1 MTSLADKINSL
12 DREHKCE
19 TCGTP
24 VVTAGKTTRYYESAY
39 PKMRDIAVI
48 LAEALEISNDIAC
61 EITTNCYGK
70 CNCGKCKL
78 IAKCEALLKGG
89 EDERA

>member
-1 MTSLADKINSL
+1 MTSLADKIKSL

-39 PKMRDIAVI
+39 PKMRDMAVI
-48 LAEALEISNDIAC
+48 LAEALSKSPCTGNGDIHELSC
-61 EITTNCYGK
+61 FK
-70 CNCGKCKL
+70 CSV
-78 IAKCEALLKGG
+78 IAKCETLLKGSG
-89 EDERA
+89 E